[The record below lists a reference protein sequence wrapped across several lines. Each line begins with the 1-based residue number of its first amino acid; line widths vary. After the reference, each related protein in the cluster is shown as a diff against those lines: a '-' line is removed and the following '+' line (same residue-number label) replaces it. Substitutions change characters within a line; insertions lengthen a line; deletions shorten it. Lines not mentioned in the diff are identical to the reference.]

1 MPYQEQYG
9 NHTLDTIHSFFPA
22 LLYDTGAFQ
31 TVPQVFS
38 YVNRQMDR
46 HFNLFSSARAAY
58 HSQLY
63 PANPTRTLSSVL
75 SSALAAPSL
84 NGPLSASL
92 NNIGL
97 PNPFHVPLTYN
108 DISQTVYP
116 SHSGIS
122 DLLSAMLGQ
131 VQAPLQATMDPV
143 IVRPSADQISAN
155 TMIEINASEGEMC
168 AICQDVVPVGGQ
180 VRTITI
186 CDHSFHVGCIDT
198 WFQSNVR
205 CPVCRHDIREDA

>member
-22 LLYDTGAFQ
+22 LLYDTDAFQ

-46 HFNLFSSARAAY
+46 HFNLFFSARTAY
-58 HSQLY
+58 HSQVY
-63 PANPTRTLSSVL
+63 PQARALSSSL
-75 SSALAAPSL
+75 TALGGSLAPSL
-84 NGPLSASL
+84 NSM
-92 NNIGL
+92 GL
-97 PNPFHVPLTYN
+97 PNLFQIPLNYN
-108 DISQTVYP
+108 QSQAVYP
-116 SHSGIS
+116 SHSGIA
-122 DLLSAMLGQ
+122 DLLAMLGQ
-131 VQAPLQATMDPV
+131 VQTPAQASMDPV
-143 IVRPSADQISAN
+143 IVRPSAAQISAN
-155 TMIEINASEGEMC
+155 TMIEINAAEGEMC

-205 CPVCRHDIREDA
+205 CPVCRHDIRDTEESS